1 MNPRP
6 ASVTKKELNRW
17 GWATS
22 GSSMD
27 PKHPDPATSWEEAA
41 FMCEP
46 SQLIQRMR

>member
-6 ASVTKKELNRW
+6 ASVTKKELNRLGLGYEW
-17 GWATS
+17 ILH
-22 GSSMD
+22 GS
-27 PKHPDPATSWEEAA
+27 KDPATCWEEAA